1 MAYAQARSCNAD
13 LEAGLTDGSYKK
25 AVTNRG
31 GVVESLTCENR
42 REMSGAWH
50 GFNETNPKMAPTRGS
65 VSTINY
71 QYITPEDKEN
81 I

>member
-13 LEAGLTDGSYKK
+13 LEAGTTDGTWKK
-25 AVTNRG
+25 AVMNRG
-31 GVVESLTCENR
+31 GVVETMTTDIR
-42 REMSGAWH
+42 RHMSGVWH
-50 GFNETNPKMAPTRGS
+50 GFNETNPKVAPTRGS